1 MHESPNDPIA
11 IPTDL
16 SSAEL
21 GALTLASLD
30 HLQEGISI
38 VDKDLLLRVWNRRFI
53 ELLDF
58 PPGLM
63 RNGLPFIEL
72 MRYNAR
78 RGEYGPGDP
87 EVLAEERVRLA
98 ERFERHCFERTRPNG
113 TVLEIRGE
121 PLSDGGFITIY
132 QDITARK
139 RAEAEF
145 RS

>member
-78 RGEYGPGDP
+78 RGEYGPGDA
-87 EVLAEERVRLA
+87 LATGCRTICKLAKSLYPGVRSNLYL
-98 ERFERHCFERTRPNG
+98 FGN
-113 TVLEIRGE
+113 
-121 PLSDGGFITIY
+121 
-132 QDITARK
+132 
-139 RAEAEF
+139 
-145 RS
+145 